1 MTSRC
6 LALAWFQISHSWGG
20 VEVLME
26 ISPPLFSVVA
36 VQTLSYQIPRREN
49 PPHIWICLLEKRG
62 WTSDSLYRQSPKKES
77 VRTSN
82 TYRHTHTNTPPS
94 MTPVLNSPSLLFWIR
109 VKNENRERLGRVRRE
124 QSKTREEEAGCTHV
138 KRGCEFKY
146 SVGKPGVSSEHL
158 PSLAPEPSCE
168 ASIGWPVSKTENTT
182 LTQKRNREG
191 ASIYF
196 FQMRSGKRVNYTAL
210 WAPPRRGP

>member
-1 MTSRC
+1 MILLVIMGEMNLNFSAGLLQNSQMFHQPPISRDI
-6 LALAWFQISHSWGG
+6 QRSISHSWGG

-36 VQTLSYQIPRREN
+36 VQTLSYQIPSREN

-62 WTSDSLYRQSPKKES
+62 WTSDSLYRQSPKKAS

-94 MTPVLNSPSLLFWIR
+94 MARVLNSPSLLFWTR

-124 QSKTREEEAGCTHV
+124 QSQEQGGGSWLH
-138 KRGCEFKY
+138 
-146 SVGKPGVSSEHL
+146 
-158 PSLAPEPSCE
+158 SCE
-168 ASIGWPVSKTENTT
+168 ERMWI
-182 LTQKRNREG
+182 
-191 ASIYF
+191 
-196 FQMRSGKRVNYTAL
+196 
-210 WAPPRRGP
+210 